1 MNLSQV
7 TMNDDEV
14 TQAWIEAQTA
24 LAKAKEIEAALRI
37 EVIRRRFHDR
47 SVGTKNVELGN
58 GYKLKLVDKLNT
70 RLKTEGECVE
80 RMLLKLEASGPEG
93 AFIAQRLIKWKP
105 DLVKAEYDALPAKFR
120 KMVDEIVIT
129 SPATP
134 SLEFIEPKSKR

>member
-7 TMNDDEV
+7 TMTDDEV

-24 LAKAKEIEAALRI
+24 LAKAKETEGALRI
-37 EVIRRRFHDR
+37 EVIRRRFQDQ
-47 SVGTKNVELGN
+47 SVGTKNIELGN
-58 GYKLKLVDKLNT
+58 GYKLKSVFKLNT
-70 RLKTEGECVE
+70 RLKTEDECVE
-80 RMLLKLEASGPEG
+80 KMLTKLENSGPEG